1 MRTKLKL
8 ALAGALLTLVGPV
21 AAHHAFSGEFDANQ
35 PITLEG
41 KVTRIEWINPHAWI
55 HIDVEGD
62 DGNVESV
69 RTVLPCGEVP
79 ANPAELIDTPVF
91 RRTLAELRE
100 RYDLVVIDS
109 PPVLPVTDPLL
120 LARHVDGVVVVAR
133 CDSTTRGELQRAMGL
148 LRQGDTN
155 ILGVILNEVDTRQER
170 YDYNAEYYTYRA
182 SDTGTEPA
190 RG

>member
-62 DGNVESV
+62 DGNVESWRIEAGSPNTLV
-69 RTVLPCGEVP
+69 RRGMT
-79 ANPAELIDTPVF
+79 
-91 RRTLAELRE
+91 R
-100 RYDLVVIDS
+100 DS
-109 PPVLPVTDPLL
+109 IPNGTE
-120 LARHVDGVVVVAR
+120 VVVFGYRHRNGSNAANGRDVTLPDGSKLFLSSPRTGAP
-133 CDSTTRGELQRAMGL
+133 G
-148 LRQGDTN
+148 GDE
-155 ILGVILNEVDTRQER
+155 G
-170 YDYNAEYYTYRA
+170 
-182 SDTGTEPA
+182 
-190 RG
+190 